1 MSPVPGWATSWR
13 AARSEVS
20 RGLPRSVQFRLE
32 IGRNPR
38 RDRFRFSEWLV
49 LEMVCALVVFGMRV
63 RGGSGVAH
71 RSAAHGV
78 RNRRIMRKRYSDG
91 GWIVLPVC
99 KPSATAPPGGR
110 PGLWRVAEHAR
121 SGARVDV
128 MMSGPAAERSN
139 GSGPS
144 QSNAAIA
151 RRLTQEISIT
161 PTKPEATPP
170 ESPHPRRP
178 NCLRCSDTPHSRC
191 GTGPISMR
199 STTDLEA
206 EADRSRRG
214 VRPIST
220 RSTTDLEPEP
230 DRSRRGLARGA
241 GCGRAPASISSE
253 ASREPVRRRPRRSS
267 GRAGRCPYAAPPCGR
282 PRRSHQ

>member
-1 MSPVPGWATSWR
+1 MCKLG
-13 AARSEVS
+13 AA
-20 RGLPRSVQFRLE
+20 
-32 IGRNPR
+32 
-38 RDRFRFSEWLV
+38 
-49 LEMVCALVVFGMRV
+49 
-63 RGGSGVAH
+63 
-71 RSAAHGV
+71 
-78 RNRRIMRKRYSDG
+78 
-91 GWIVLPVC
+91 
-99 KPSATAPPGGR
+99 APPGGR
-110 PGLWRVAEHAR
+110 SALWRVAEHAR

-199 STTDLEA
+199 STTDLDA
-206 EADRSRRG
+206 EADRSRCG
-214 VRPIST
+214 VRPISAKGGGERSAPDACSVGAPHEERARIHT
-220 RSTTDLEPEP
+220 RSQ
-230 DRSRRGLARGA
+230 AA
-241 GCGRAPASISSE
+241 CGRDQFAVDLDRCRVGEPNDRFGAAAQSHASQ
-253 ASREPVRRRPRRSS
+253 
-267 GRAGRCPYAAPPCGR
+267 RAGGVGVGGGEGR
-282 PRRSHQ
+282 

>member
-1 MSPVPGWATSWR
+1 MCKLG
-13 AARSEVS
+13 AA
-20 RGLPRSVQFRLE
+20 
-32 IGRNPR
+32 
-38 RDRFRFSEWLV
+38 
-49 LEMVCALVVFGMRV
+49 
-63 RGGSGVAH
+63 
-71 RSAAHGV
+71 
-78 RNRRIMRKRYSDG
+78 
-91 GWIVLPVC
+91 
-99 KPSATAPPGGR
+99 APPGGR
-110 PGLWRVAEHAR
+110 SALWRVAEHAR
-121 SGARVDV
+121 SGARVDG

-199 STTDLEA
+199 STTDLDA

-214 VRPIST
+214 VRPISAKGGERSAPDACSVGAPHEERARIHT
-220 RSTTDLEPEP
+220 RSQ
-230 DRSRRGLARGA
+230 AA
-241 GCGRAPASISSE
+241 CGRDQFAVDLDRCRVGEPNDRFGAAAQSHASQ
-253 ASREPVRRRPRRSS
+253 
-267 GRAGRCPYAAPPCGR
+267 RAGGIGVGGGEGR
-282 PRRSHQ
+282 

>member
-1 MSPVPGWATSWR
+1 MCKLG
-13 AARSEVS
+13 AA
-20 RGLPRSVQFRLE
+20 
-32 IGRNPR
+32 
-38 RDRFRFSEWLV
+38 
-49 LEMVCALVVFGMRV
+49 
-63 RGGSGVAH
+63 
-71 RSAAHGV
+71 
-78 RNRRIMRKRYSDG
+78 
-91 GWIVLPVC
+91 
-99 KPSATAPPGGR
+99 APPGGR
-110 PGLWRVAEHAR
+110 SALWRVAEHAR

-199 STTDLEA
+199 STTDLDA
-206 EADRSRRG
+206 EADRFRRG
-214 VRPIST
+214 VRPISAKGGGEKCAG
-220 RSTTDLEPEP
+220 RLL
-230 DRSRRGLARGA
+230 SRGAARGA
-241 GCGRAPASISSE
+241 SPHPYALSGRVWARSI
-253 ASREPVRRRPRRSS
+253 RRRPGPVPSR
-267 GRAGRCPYAAPPCGR
+267 
-282 PRRSHQ
+282 

>member
-1 MSPVPGWATSWR
+1 MCKLG
-13 AARSEVS
+13 AA
-20 RGLPRSVQFRLE
+20 
-32 IGRNPR
+32 
-38 RDRFRFSEWLV
+38 
-49 LEMVCALVVFGMRV
+49 
-63 RGGSGVAH
+63 
-71 RSAAHGV
+71 
-78 RNRRIMRKRYSDG
+78 
-91 GWIVLPVC
+91 
-99 KPSATAPPGGR
+99 APPGGR
-110 PGLWRVAEHAR
+110 SALWRVAEHAR

-199 STTDLEA
+199 STTDLDA

-214 VRPIST
+214 VRPISAKGGGERSAPDACSVGAPHEERARIHT
-220 RSTTDLEPEP
+220 RSQ
-230 DRSRRGLARGA
+230 AA
-241 GCGRAPASISSE
+241 CGRDQFAVDLDRCRVGEPNDRFGAAAQSHASQ
-253 ASREPVRRRPRRSS
+253 
-267 GRAGRCPYAAPPCGR
+267 RAGGIGVGGGEGR
-282 PRRSHQ
+282 

>member
-1 MSPVPGWATSWR
+1 
-13 AARSEVS
+13 
-20 RGLPRSVQFRLE
+20 
-32 IGRNPR
+32 
-38 RDRFRFSEWLV
+38 
-49 LEMVCALVVFGMRV
+49 
-63 RGGSGVAH
+63 
-71 RSAAHGV
+71 
-78 RNRRIMRKRYSDG
+78 
-91 GWIVLPVC
+91 
-99 KPSATAPPGGR
+99 
-110 PGLWRVAEHAR
+110 
-121 SGARVDV
+121 

-199 STTDLEA
+199 STTDLDA

-214 VRPIST
+214 VRPISRNKINEAFADT
-220 RSTTDLEPEP
+220 ISNAQTQTTHHPRRTDTPQTEPQAP
-230 DRSRRGLARGA
+230 HQDQSYPASRRKIG
-241 GCGRAPASISSE
+241 PIQ
-253 ASREPVRRRPRRSS
+253 P
-267 GRAGRCPYAAPPCGR
+267 GR
-282 PRRSHQ
+282 PRRRGAHDDLGGERSRTENPEPRTRNLQPATCNLQHSLRQDRRQRGADRPAP

>member
-1 MSPVPGWATSWR
+1 MCKLG
-13 AARSEVS
+13 AA
-20 RGLPRSVQFRLE
+20 
-32 IGRNPR
+32 
-38 RDRFRFSEWLV
+38 
-49 LEMVCALVVFGMRV
+49 
-63 RGGSGVAH
+63 
-71 RSAAHGV
+71 
-78 RNRRIMRKRYSDG
+78 
-91 GWIVLPVC
+91 
-99 KPSATAPPGGR
+99 APPGGR
-110 PGLWRVAEHAR
+110 SALWRVAEHAR

-199 STTDLEA
+199 STTDLDA

-214 VRPIST
+214 VRPISAKGGEREVRRTPAQSGRRT
-220 RSTTDLEPEP
+220 RSE
-230 DRSRRGLARGA
+230 
-241 GCGRAPASISSE
+241 PASIRALRPRVGAINSPSTWTGAE
-253 ASREPVRRRPRRSS
+253 SVSRMIASVPRRRVTRPSA
-267 GRAGRCPYAAPPCGR
+267 RAG
-282 PRRSHQ
+282 SE

>member
-1 MSPVPGWATSWR
+1 MCKLG
-13 AARSEVS
+13 AA
-20 RGLPRSVQFRLE
+20 
-32 IGRNPR
+32 
-38 RDRFRFSEWLV
+38 
-49 LEMVCALVVFGMRV
+49 
-63 RGGSGVAH
+63 
-71 RSAAHGV
+71 
-78 RNRRIMRKRYSDG
+78 
-91 GWIVLPVC
+91 
-99 KPSATAPPGGR
+99 APPGGR
-110 PGLWRVAEHAR
+110 SALWRVAEHAR

-199 STTDLEA
+199 STTDLDA

-214 VRPIST
+214 VRPISAKGGGERSAPDACSVGAPHEERARIHT
-220 RSTTDLEPEP
+220 RSQ
-230 DRSRRGLARGA
+230 AA
-241 GCGRAPASISSE
+241 CGRDQFAVDLDRCRVGEPNNCFGAAAQSHASQ
-253 ASREPVRRRPRRSS
+253 
-267 GRAGRCPYAAPPCGR
+267 RAGGVGVGGGEGR
-282 PRRSHQ
+282 

>member
-1 MSPVPGWATSWR
+1 MCKLG
-13 AARSEVS
+13 AA
-20 RGLPRSVQFRLE
+20 
-32 IGRNPR
+32 
-38 RDRFRFSEWLV
+38 
-49 LEMVCALVVFGMRV
+49 
-63 RGGSGVAH
+63 
-71 RSAAHGV
+71 
-78 RNRRIMRKRYSDG
+78 
-91 GWIVLPVC
+91 
-99 KPSATAPPGGR
+99 APPGGR
-110 PGLWRVAEHAR
+110 SALWRVAEHAR

-199 STTDLEA
+199 STTDLDA

-214 VRPIST
+214 VRPISAKGGGERSAPDACSVGAPHEERARIHT
-220 RSTTDLEPEP
+220 RSQ
-230 DRSRRGLARGA
+230 AA
-241 GCGRAPASISSE
+241 CGRDQFAVDLDRCRVGEPNDRFGAAAQSHASQ
-253 ASREPVRRRPRRSS
+253 
-267 GRAGRCPYAAPPCGR
+267 RAGGVGVGGGEGR
-282 PRRSHQ
+282 

>member
-1 MSPVPGWATSWR
+1 MCKLG
-13 AARSEVS
+13 AA
-20 RGLPRSVQFRLE
+20 
-32 IGRNPR
+32 
-38 RDRFRFSEWLV
+38 
-49 LEMVCALVVFGMRV
+49 
-63 RGGSGVAH
+63 
-71 RSAAHGV
+71 
-78 RNRRIMRKRYSDG
+78 
-91 GWIVLPVC
+91 
-99 KPSATAPPGGR
+99 APPGGR
-110 PGLWRVAEHAR
+110 SALWRVAEHAR

-199 STTDLEA
+199 STTDLDA

-214 VRPIST
+214 VRPISAKGGERSAPDACSVGAPHEERARIHT
-220 RSTTDLEPEP
+220 RSQ
-230 DRSRRGLARGA
+230 AA
-241 GCGRAPASISSE
+241 CGRDQFAVDLDRCRVGEPNDRFGAAAQSHASQ
-253 ASREPVRRRPRRSS
+253 
-267 GRAGRCPYAAPPCGR
+267 RAGGVGVGGGEGR
-282 PRRSHQ
+282 

>member
-1 MSPVPGWATSWR
+1 MCQPG
-13 AARSEVS
+13 AA
-20 RGLPRSVQFRLE
+20 
-32 IGRNPR
+32 
-38 RDRFRFSEWLV
+38 
-49 LEMVCALVVFGMRV
+49 
-63 RGGSGVAH
+63 
-71 RSAAHGV
+71 
-78 RNRRIMRKRYSDG
+78 
-91 GWIVLPVC
+91 
-99 KPSATAPPGGR
+99 APPGGR
-110 PGLWRVAEHAR
+110 SGLWRVAEHAR

-199 STTDLEA
+199 STTDLDA

-214 VRPIST
+214 VRPISAKGGGERSAPDACSVGAPHEERARIHT
-220 RSTTDLEPEP
+220 RSQ
-230 DRSRRGLARGA
+230 AA
-241 GCGRAPASISSE
+241 CGRDQFAVDLDRCRVGEPNDRFGAAAQSHASQ
-253 ASREPVRRRPRRSS
+253 
-267 GRAGRCPYAAPPCGR
+267 RAGGVGVGGGEGR
-282 PRRSHQ
+282 

>member
-1 MSPVPGWATSWR
+1 MCKLG
-13 AARSEVS
+13 AA
-20 RGLPRSVQFRLE
+20 
-32 IGRNPR
+32 
-38 RDRFRFSEWLV
+38 
-49 LEMVCALVVFGMRV
+49 
-63 RGGSGVAH
+63 
-71 RSAAHGV
+71 
-78 RNRRIMRKRYSDG
+78 
-91 GWIVLPVC
+91 
-99 KPSATAPPGGR
+99 APPGGR
-110 PGLWRVAEHAR
+110 SALWRVAEHAR

-214 VRPIST
+214 VRPISAKGGGERSAPDACSVGAPHEERARIHT
-220 RSTTDLEPEP
+220 RSQ
-230 DRSRRGLARGA
+230 AA
-241 GCGRAPASISSE
+241 CGRDQFAVDLDRCRVGEPNDRFGAAAQSHASQ
-253 ASREPVRRRPRRSS
+253 
-267 GRAGRCPYAAPPCGR
+267 RAGGVGVGGGEGR
-282 PRRSHQ
+282 